1 MFLSSRSICRPRG
14 TAHRGVAAV
23 EFAIVAP
30 IFFMVVLG
38 IIEFGRMSMV
48 QQVITNAAR
57 EGARIAV
64 LDGSTNAGV
73 TNKINDYLIA
83 ASINGATVTMTPDP
97 PSTAGFGQPVTVNVS
112 IPFDNVSWLPTSIFL
127 QGQSL
132 NATVVMRRET
142 VE

>member
-1 MFLSSRSICRPRG
+1 MFLRTCFHCPSLRG
-14 TAHRGVAAV
+14 ARRGASVV
-23 EFAIVAP
+23 EFALVAP

-64 LDGSTNAGV
+64 LDGSTTVGV
-73 TNKINDYLIA
+73 TNKINDYLTA
-83 ASINGATVTMTPDP
+83 ASISGATVTTTPDP
-97 PSTAGFGQPVTVNVS
+97 PSNAGFGQPVTVNITIAFS
-112 IPFDNVSWLPTSIFL
+112 DVSWLPTPFFL
-127 QGQSL
+127 GGKSL
-132 NATVVMRRET
+132 TATVVMRRET